1 MFKYK
6 TLLLLDNL
14 TDQKNVMEIKQK
26 SLLIVYG
33 YTLYMAECQTF
44 MRLSFFFT

>member
-14 TDQKNVMEIKQK
+14 TDQKKRPRNKIEISSD
-26 SLLIVYG
+26 SLLLH
-33 YTLYMAECQTF
+33 TLYG
-44 MRLSFFFT
+44 